1 MQFYFTNNKSLSLKL
16 KTYKLDCGEVICDFS
31 AISVSLICRL
41 LLLTDQF
48 LPHRFAF
55 DLRYSVGLRKE
66 NYKMVVHLSYVF
78 VLILFLLIHLVGFF
92 SRLFLFVPLCC
103 PNHMVNSKVDFHPVG
118 KYRDLQDSQ
127 IKMSASPLHLET

>member
-1 MQFYFTNNKSLSLKL
+1 MLASGLCS
-16 KTYKLDCGEVICDFS
+16 
-31 AISVSLICRL
+31 
-41 LLLTDQF
+41 
-48 LPHRFAF
+48 PF

-78 VLILFLLIHLVGFF
+78 VLILFLLIRSVGFF
-92 SRLFLFVPLCC
+92 SRLFLFVHLGG

-127 IKMSASPLHLET
+127 IKMSASPLHLGT